1 MKPLPDGSK
10 NALFILRLLEEE
22 PHIATLPR
30 PERVATRKKRAR
42 KAWGDFFTGFGF
54 CLDRGKRLILATGG
68 SMMVSKRPNES

>member
-30 PERVATRKKRAR
+30 PERVAIRKKRAR
-42 KAWGDFFTGFGF
+42 KAWGDFFTG
-54 CLDRGKRLILATGG
+54 LDSALIEG
-68 SMMVSKRPNES
+68 ND